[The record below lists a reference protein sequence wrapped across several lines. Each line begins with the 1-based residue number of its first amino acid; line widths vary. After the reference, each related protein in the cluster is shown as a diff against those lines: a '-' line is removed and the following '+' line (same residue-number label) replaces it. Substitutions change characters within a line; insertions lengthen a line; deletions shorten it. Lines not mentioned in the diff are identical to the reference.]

1 MDEIKQADFA
11 LKRRQVVSENPIL
24 QSLEKNPVTQ
34 ELMKPDGKV
43 GNLGEMEEALLLAAA
58 FAQDHQ
64 TRIVVKKNKY
74 EAQQLYTRL
83 AMLQQETLLFVMDES
98 LRISAIA
105 ASPEEK
111 NNQLSAMVQM
121 RQDFDKIIVVNAA
134 AFTRFMPDV
143 KFFDESCLKIH
154 TGMEIT
160 RDELIEKLNRIG
172 YVKVN
177 YTEIPCTYAARGG
190 ILDVYSL
197 NYPDPIRIEF
207 FDTEIDSIRFFN
219 PNSQRTVRS
228 IEEATL
234 VPSTEV
240 LFTDEQ
246 IEELKKM
253 IPEKLEEQVKK
264 TDPAGVDFLRDKI
277 EEDLRSIETYDP
289 QSRLY
294 RYYAWLNSDSIL
306 DYVPNAQIVFSCEE
320 DVEDA
325 AKKVVLDNATYMQ
338 EEVQDFQALPRYTMF
353 HDLYTMT
360 AKHKPFMI
368 KQFVPF
374 DHPIESGI
382 RSLEPP
388 TLNYLEW
395 VGQEAKNKNVY
406 FALEKED
413 IDLLKEK
420 MDISKLQLTD
430 PVFYQGF
437 ETPEFKV
444 YTRKEIFRH
453 LNRKVPY
460 QKTFSQS
467 TALNDI
473 LELEPGDY
481 IVHASYGIGQY
492 LGVETR
498 EVKGVK
504 RDFLHVAYR
513 GGDDLYVP
521 ISQFQLIR
529 KYVSKEGAGTRL
541 SKLGSGEWEK
551 TKKKVNAKVE
561 EIASRLVDLYAA
573 RSEDIGYAFPKDDA
587 LEREFD
593 EAFEY
598 ESTPDQLQATAEI
611 KAEME
616 KPKPMDHLLIGDV
629 GYGKTE
635 VAMRCAFKA
644 IAAGKQVA
652 FLCPTTIL
660 SLQHYQTLQ
669 ERFKDTGANIALVNR
684 FTSTKEMKEIYQGL
698 DNGLIDIV
706 VGTHRLFSKK
716 IQYKDLGL
724 LIIDEEQRFGVNHK
738 EKIKEMKNSID
749 VLSLSATPIPR
760 TLQMS
765 LIGVRTISQ
774 LNTPPAHRHP
784 IQTYIMEEKGP
795 VVEEIIQRE
804 LSRDGQVFFL
814 HNRVEDIYRTA
825 TRIQEQ
831 FPDVAVGVAHGKMTR
846 DQIEDVMTAFA
857 QGKYQI
863 LVCTTIIETGLDIAN
878 ANTIII
884 ENADRFGLAQLYQI
898 RGRVG
903 RREKLA
909 YCYLLVTPDKQLSEN
924 SSKRLKSIKEF
935 TQLGSGYKIAMRDL
949 TIRGA
954 GDMLGPKQ
962 AGFIDS
968 VGLDLYLD
976 MLSQAIARKKGLPME
991 SSMEE
996 ETTLKSAH
1004 VQTEGYIP
1012 APFTSNDGDK
1022 LALYQEIRSIHTEK
1036 ELKEYEAKTTDLFG
1050 QIPKEVQQLF
1060 AAKKMDLFASQEG
1073 VDSVSESDNKI
1084 QIAMSPDWSKKA
1096 DGLKLFEAM
1105 SAASRQVN
1113 MSFKNGR
1120 ILVSF
1125 EKKKNYIPLFEKVV
1139 SVLDD
1144 PLFRKEA

>member
-1 MDEIKQADFA
+1 MVEDLSD
-11 LKRRQVVSENPIL
+11 NPII
-24 QSLEKNPVTQ
+24 QSLEHNVLTQ
-34 ELMKPDGKV
+34 QLLKPDGQL
-43 GNLGEMEEALLLAAA
+43 GNLSEMEEALLLAAA
-58 FAQDHQ
+58 FEQDHK

-74 EAQQLYTRL
+74 EAQQLYARL
-83 AMLQQETLLFVMDES
+83 AMLEQEVLLFVMDES
-98 LRISAIA
+98 LRIQAIA

-111 NNQLSAMVQM
+111 NAQLSALVQM
-121 RQDFDKIIVVNAA
+121 RQDYPKIIITNTAA
-134 AFTRFMPDV
+134 YTRFLPDV
-143 KFFDESCLKIH
+143 KFFDENCIQLRE
-154 TGMEIT
+154 GMEIS
-160 RDELIEKLNRIG
+160 RSEIVERLNRMG
-172 YVKVN
+172 YAKVN
-177 YTEIPCTYAARGG
+177 YTETPCSYAVRGG

-219 PNSQRTVRS
+219 PNNQRTVRS
-228 IEEATL
+228 IDEAVL
-234 VPSTEV
+234 VPASDV
-240 LFTDEQ
+240 LFSDEQ
-246 IEELKKM
+246 IETLKQTVT
-253 IPEKLEEQVKK
+253 EKLSDQLKK
-264 TDPAGVDFLRDKI
+264 TDPAGQDFLRDAV
-277 EEDLRSIETYDP
+277 EEDLRAITSYDP

-294 RYYAWLNSDSIL
+294 SYYAWLKADSIL
-306 DYVPNAQIVFSCEE
+306 DYVPDGQVIYSPQE
-320 DVEDA
+320 DIYDQ
-325 AKKVVLDNATYMQ
+325 AKKVVLDNAAYMQ

-353 HDLYTMT
+353 HDIYTMEQQR
-360 AKHKPFMI
+360 KPF
-368 KQFVPF
+368 K
-374 DHPIESGI
+374 IEKFQPLNQVAESDIHTIDAPG
-382 RSLEPP
+382 
-388 TLNYLEW
+388 LNYLEW
-395 VGQEAKNKNVY
+395 MPQEAKKDGVY

-420 MDISKLQLTD
+420 MDIGYFRLTD
-430 PVFYQGF
+430 PIFYQGF
-437 ETPEFKV
+437 TAGNYTV
-444 YTRKEIFRH
+444 YTRREIFRH
-453 LNRKVPY
+453 LNRKVPF

-467 TALNDI
+467 AALNDI

-481 IVHASYGIGQY
+481 IVHAQYGIGQY

-498 EVKGVK
+498 ELRGTK

-529 KYVSKEGAGTRL
+529 KYVSKEGAGTKL

-551 TKKKVNAKVE
+551 TKHKVSQKVE
-561 EIASRLVDLYAA
+561 EIAGRLVELYAA
-573 RSEDIGYAFPKDDA
+573 RSEDIGYAFPKDDV

-593 EAFEY
+593 EAFEF

-611 KAEME
+611 KTEME

-644 IAAGKQVA
+644 ICAGKQVA

-660 SLQHYQTLQ
+660 SLQHYQTLKK
-669 ERFKDTGANIALVNR
+669 RFENTGARIALVNR
-684 FTSTKEMKEIYQGL
+684 FVSAKEMKQIREDL
-698 DNGLIDIV
+698 ANGQIDIV
-706 VGTHRLFSKK
+706 VGTHRLFSKT
-716 IQYKDLGL
+716 IQYKDLGF
-724 LIIDEEQRFGVNHK
+724 LIIDEEQRFGVSHK

-795 VVEEIIQRE
+795 VIEEIIQRE
-804 LSRDGQVFFL
+804 LSRGGQVFFL
-814 HNRVEDIYRTA
+814 HNRVEDIFLRA
-825 TRIQEQ
+825 RQLQEAL
-831 FPDVAVGVAHGKMTR
+831 PDVSIGVVHGRMSR
-846 DQIEDVMTAFA
+846 EEIENVMIDFA
-857 QGKYQI
+857 QCKYQI

-909 YCYLLVTPDKQLSEN
+909 YCYLMVPPQKQLSEQ

-976 MLSQAIARKKGLPME
+976 MLSQAIARKKGLPAASE
-991 SSMEE
+991 EQEE
-996 ETTLKSAH
+996 EPAKKANILS
-1004 VQTEGYIP
+1004 EGFIP

-1022 LALYQEIRSIHTEK
+1022 LALYQQIRKIKTQK
-1036 ELKEYEAKTTDLFG
+1036 ELEDVEFRTADLFG
-1050 QIPKEVQQLF
+1050 KVPKEVQQLF
-1060 AAKKMDLFASQEG
+1060 NAKRMDLFAAQDG
-1073 VDSVSESDNKI
+1073 VDSVSENNNRI
-1084 QIAMSPDWSKKA
+1084 QIVMTPAWSQKA

-1105 SAASRQVN
+1105 SAASRQVA
-1113 MSFKNGR
+1113 MSFKNGS
-1120 ILVSF
+1120 IHVSF
-1125 EKKKNYIPLFEKVV
+1125 EKKKNYMPLFEKVV
-1139 SVLDD
+1139 SVLND
-1144 PLFRKEA
+1144 PLFRKEGA

>member
-1 MDEIKQADFA
+1 MVEDLSD
-11 LKRRQVVSENPIL
+11 NPII
-24 QSLEKNPVTQ
+24 QSLEHNVLTQ
-34 ELMKPDGKV
+34 QLLKPDGQL
-43 GNLGEMEEALLLAAA
+43 GNLSEMEEALLLAAA
-58 FAQDHQ
+58 FEQDHK

-74 EAQQLYTRL
+74 EAQQLYARL
-83 AMLQQETLLFVMDES
+83 AMLEQEVLLFVMDES
-98 LRISAIA
+98 LRIQAIA

-111 NNQLSAMVQM
+111 NAQLSALVQM
-121 RQDFDKIIVVNAA
+121 RQDYPKIIITNTAA
-134 AFTRFMPDV
+134 YTRFLPDV
-143 KFFDESCLKIH
+143 KFFDENCIQLRE
-154 TGMEIT
+154 GMEIS
-160 RDELIEKLNRIG
+160 RSEIVERLNRMG
-172 YVKVN
+172 YAKVN
-177 YTEIPCTYAARGG
+177 YTETPCSYAVRGG

-219 PNSQRTVRS
+219 PNNQRTVRS
-228 IEEATL
+228 IDEAVL
-234 VPSTEV
+234 VPASDV
-240 LFTDEQ
+240 LFSDEQ
-246 IEELKKM
+246 IETLKQTVT
-253 IPEKLEEQVKK
+253 EKLSDQLKK
-264 TDPAGVDFLRDKI
+264 TDPAGQDFLRDAV
-277 EEDLRSIETYDP
+277 EEDLRAITSYDP

-294 RYYAWLNSDSIL
+294 SYYAWLKADSIL
-306 DYVPNAQIVFSCEE
+306 DYVPDGQVIYSPQE
-320 DVEDA
+320 DIYDQ
-325 AKKVVLDNATYMQ
+325 AKKVVLDNAAYMQ

-353 HDLYTMT
+353 HDIYTMEQQR
-360 AKHKPFMI
+360 KPF
-368 KQFVPF
+368 K
-374 DHPIESGI
+374 IEKFQPLNQVAESDIHTIDAPG
-382 RSLEPP
+382 
-388 TLNYLEW
+388 LNYLEW
-395 VGQEAKNKNVY
+395 MPQEAKKDGVY

-420 MDISKLQLTD
+420 MDIGYFRLTD
-430 PVFYQGF
+430 PIFYQGF
-437 ETPEFKV
+437 TAGNYTV
-444 YTRKEIFRH
+444 YTRREIFRH
-453 LNRKVPY
+453 LNRKVPF

-467 TALNDI
+467 AALNDI

-481 IVHASYGIGQY
+481 IVHAQYGIGQY

-498 EVKGVK
+498 ELRGTK

-529 KYVSKEGAGTRL
+529 KYVSKEGAGTKL

-551 TKKKVNAKVE
+551 TKHKVSQKVE
-561 EIASRLVDLYAA
+561 EIAGRLVELYAA
-573 RSEDIGYAFPKDDA
+573 RSEDIGYAFPKDDV

-593 EAFEY
+593 EAFEF

-644 IAAGKQVA
+644 ICAGKQVA

-660 SLQHYQTLQ
+660 SLQHYQTLKK
-669 ERFKDTGANIALVNR
+669 RFENTGARIALVNR
-684 FTSTKEMKEIYQGL
+684 FVSAKEMKQIREDL
-698 DNGLIDIV
+698 ANGQIDIV
-706 VGTHRLFSKK
+706 VGTHRLFSKT
-716 IQYKDLGL
+716 IQYKDLGF
-724 LIIDEEQRFGVNHK
+724 LIIDEEQRFGVSHK

-795 VVEEIIQRE
+795 VIEEIIQRE
-804 LSRDGQVFFL
+804 LSRGGQVFFL
-814 HNRVEDIYRTA
+814 HNRVEDIFLRA
-825 TRIQEQ
+825 RQLQEAL
-831 FPDVAVGVAHGKMTR
+831 PDVSIGVVHGRMSR
-846 DQIEDVMTAFA
+846 EEIENVMIDFA
-857 QGKYQI
+857 QCKYQI

-909 YCYLLVTPDKQLSEN
+909 YCYLMVPPQKQLSEQ

-976 MLSQAIARKKGLPME
+976 MLSQAIARKKGLPAASE
-991 SSMEE
+991 EQEE
-996 ETTLKSAH
+996 EPAKKANVLS
-1004 VQTEGYIP
+1004 EGFIP

-1022 LALYQEIRSIHTEK
+1022 LALYQQIRKIKTQK
-1036 ELKEYEAKTTDLFG
+1036 ELEDVEFQTADLFG
-1050 QIPKEVQQLF
+1050 KVPKEVQQLF
-1060 AAKKMDLFASQEG
+1060 NAKRMDLFAAQDG
-1073 VDSVSESDNKI
+1073 VDSVSENNNRI
-1084 QIAMSPDWSKKA
+1084 QIVMTPAWSQKA

-1105 SAASRQVN
+1105 SAASRQVA
-1113 MSFKNGR
+1113 MSFKNGS
-1120 ILVSF
+1120 IHVSF
-1125 EKKKNYIPLFEKVV
+1125 EKKKNYMPLFEKVV
-1139 SVLDD
+1139 SVLND
-1144 PLFRKEA
+1144 PLFRKEGA

>member
-1 MDEIKQADFA
+1 MSD
-11 LKRRQVVSENPIL
+11 NPII
-24 QSLEKNPVTQ
+24 QSLEHNVLTQ
-34 ELMKPDGKV
+34 QLLKPDGQL
-43 GNLGEMEEALLLAAA
+43 GNLSEMEEALLLAAA
-58 FAQDHQ
+58 FEQDHK

-74 EAQQLYTRL
+74 EAQQLYARL
-83 AMLQQETLLFVMDES
+83 AMLEQEVLLFVMDES
-98 LRISAIA
+98 LRIQAIA

-111 NNQLSAMVQM
+111 NAQLSALVQM
-121 RQDFDKIIVVNAA
+121 RQDYPKIIITNTAA
-134 AFTRFMPDV
+134 YTRFLPDV
-143 KFFDESCLKIH
+143 KFFDENCIQLRE
-154 TGMEIT
+154 GMEIS
-160 RDELIEKLNRIG
+160 RSEIVERLNRMG
-172 YVKVN
+172 YAKVN
-177 YTEIPCTYAARGG
+177 YTETPCSYAVRGG

-219 PNSQRTVRS
+219 PNNQRTVRS
-228 IEEATL
+228 IDEAVL
-234 VPSTEV
+234 VPASDV
-240 LFTDEQ
+240 LFSDEQ
-246 IEELKKM
+246 IETLKQTVT
-253 IPEKLEEQVKK
+253 EKLSDQLKK
-264 TDPAGVDFLRDKI
+264 TDPAGQDFLRDAV
-277 EEDLRSIETYDP
+277 EEDLRAITSYDP

-294 RYYAWLNSDSIL
+294 SYYAWLKADSIL
-306 DYVPNAQIVFSCEE
+306 DYVPDGQVIYSPQE
-320 DVEDA
+320 DIYDQ
-325 AKKVVLDNATYMQ
+325 AKKVVLDNAAYMQ

-353 HDLYTMT
+353 HDIYTMEQQR
-360 AKHKPFMI
+360 KPF
-368 KQFVPF
+368 K
-374 DHPIESGI
+374 IEKFQPLNQVAESDIHTIDAPG
-382 RSLEPP
+382 
-388 TLNYLEW
+388 LNYLEW
-395 VGQEAKNKNVY
+395 MPQEAKKDGVY

-420 MDISKLQLTD
+420 MDIGYFRLTD
-430 PVFYQGF
+430 PIFYQGF
-437 ETPEFKV
+437 TAGNYTV
-444 YTRKEIFRH
+444 YTRREIFRH
-453 LNRKVPY
+453 LNRKVPF

-467 TALNDI
+467 AALNDI

-481 IVHASYGIGQY
+481 IVHAQYGIGQY

-498 EVKGVK
+498 ELRGTK

-529 KYVSKEGAGTRL
+529 KYVSKEGAGTKL

-551 TKKKVNAKVE
+551 TKHKVSQKVE
-561 EIASRLVDLYAA
+561 EIAGRLVELYAA
-573 RSEDIGYAFPKDDA
+573 RSEDIGYAFPKDDV

-593 EAFEY
+593 EAFEF

-644 IAAGKQVA
+644 ICAGKQVA

-660 SLQHYQTLQ
+660 SLQHYQTLKK
-669 ERFKDTGANIALVNR
+669 RFENTGARIALVNR
-684 FTSTKEMKEIYQGL
+684 FVSAKEMKQIREDL
-698 DNGLIDIV
+698 ANGQIDIV
-706 VGTHRLFSKK
+706 VGTHRLFSKT
-716 IQYKDLGL
+716 IQYKDLGF
-724 LIIDEEQRFGVNHK
+724 LIIDEEQRFGVSHK

-795 VVEEIIQRE
+795 VIEEIIQRE
-804 LSRDGQVFFL
+804 LSRGGQVFFL
-814 HNRVEDIYRTA
+814 HNRVEDIFLRA
-825 TRIQEQ
+825 RQLQEAL
-831 FPDVAVGVAHGKMTR
+831 PDVSIGVVHGRMSR
-846 DQIEDVMTAFA
+846 EEIENVMIDFA
-857 QGKYQI
+857 QCKYQI

-909 YCYLLVTPDKQLSEN
+909 YCYLMVPPQKQLSEQ

-976 MLSQAIARKKGLPME
+976 MLSQAIARKKGLPAASE
-991 SSMEE
+991 EQEE
-996 ETTLKSAH
+996 EPAKKANVLS
-1004 VQTEGYIP
+1004 EGFIP

-1022 LALYQEIRSIHTEK
+1022 LALYQQIRKIKTQK
-1036 ELKEYEAKTTDLFG
+1036 ELEDVEFRTADLFG
-1050 QIPKEVQQLF
+1050 KVPKEVQQLF
-1060 AAKKMDLFASQEG
+1060 NAKRMDLFAAQDG
-1073 VDSVSESDNKI
+1073 VDSVSENNNRI
-1084 QIAMSPDWSKKA
+1084 QIVMTPAWSQKA

-1105 SAASRQVN
+1105 SAASRQVA
-1113 MSFKNGR
+1113 MSFINGS
-1120 ILVSF
+1120 IHVSF
-1125 EKKKNYIPLFEKVV
+1125 EKKKNYMPLFEKVV
-1139 SVLDD
+1139 SVLND
-1144 PLFRKEA
+1144 PLFRKEGA

>member
-1 MDEIKQADFA
+1 MPASEILVTDEKIEA
-11 LKRRQVVSENPIL
+11 LKAIIPQ
-24 QSLEKNPVTQ
+24 
-34 ELMKPDGKV
+34 
-43 GNLGEMEEALLLAAA
+43 NL
-58 FAQDHQ
+58 
-64 TRIVVKKNKY
+64 
-74 EAQQLYTRL
+74 EAQL
-83 AMLQQETLLFVMDES
+83 
-98 LRISAIA
+98 
-105 ASPEEK
+105 
-111 NNQLSAMVQM
+111 
-121 RQDFDKIIVVNAA
+121 
-134 AFTRFMPDV
+134 
-143 KFFDESCLKIH
+143 H
-154 TGMEIT
+154 
-160 RDELIEKLNRIG
+160 
-172 YVKVN
+172 
-177 YTEIPCTYAARGG
+177 
-190 ILDVYSL
+190 
-197 NYPDPIRIEF
+197 
-207 FDTEIDSIRFFN
+207 
-219 PNSQRTVRS
+219 
-228 IEEATL
+228 
-234 VPSTEV
+234 
-240 LFTDEQ
+240 
-246 IEELKKM
+246 
-253 IPEKLEEQVKK
+253 K
-264 TDPAGVDFLRDKI
+264 TDPAGSEFLEEMI
-277 EEDLRSIETYDP
+277 EQDLRAIETYDP

-294 RYYAWLNSDSIL
+294 RYYAWLKTDNLL
-306 DYVPNAQIVFSCEE
+306 DYVPNAQIIFSTE
-320 DVEDA
+320 DAVEAA
-325 AKKVVLDNATYMQ
+325 AKKVVMDNATYMQ

-353 HDLYTMT
+353 HDLYQMT
-360 AKHKPFMI
+360 TKNKPLMI
-368 KQFVPF
+368 QEFVHF
-374 DHPIESGI
+374 DHPVESGI
-382 RSLEPP
+382 RTIEPP
-388 TLNYLEW
+388 ALNYLEW
-395 VGQEAKNKNVY
+395 IPQEATKDNVY

-420 MDISKLQLTD
+420 LDISKLKFTD
-430 PVFYQGF
+430 PIFYQGF
-437 ETPEFKV
+437 ETPDYVV

-473 LELEPGDY
+473 LELQPGDY

-504 RDFLHVAYR
+504 HDFLHVAYR

-521 ISQFQLIR
+521 ISQFQLVR
-529 KYVSKEGAGTRL
+529 KYVSKEGTQTKL

-551 TKKKVNAKVE
+551 TKSKVNARVE
-561 EIASRLVDLYAA
+561 EIAGKLVELYAA
-573 RSEDIGYAFPKDDA
+573 RSEDIGYAFPKEDA

-598 ESTPDQLQATAEI
+598 ESTPDQIQATAEI

-644 IAAGKQVA
+644 VMAGKQVA

-660 SLQHYQTLQ
+660 SLQHFQTLKK
-669 ERFKDTGANIALVNR
+669 RFEDTGVRIELVNR
-684 FTSTKEMKEIYQGL
+684 FVSTKKMNEIIKGL
-698 DNGLIDIV
+698 ADGQIDIV

-724 LIIDEEQRFGVNHK
+724 LIIDEEQRFGVKHK
-738 EKIKEMKNSID
+738 EVIKEMKNSID
-749 VLSLSATPIPR
+749 VLALSATPIPR

-795 VVEEIIQRE
+795 VIEEIIQRE
-804 LSRDGQVFFL
+804 LARDGQVFFL

-825 TRIQEQ
+825 QQIQEK
-831 FPDVAVGVAHGKMTR
+831 FPDVRVGVAHGKMTR
-846 DQIEDVMTAFA
+846 DQIEDVMMDFS

-884 ENADRFGLAQLYQI
+884 ENADRFGLSQLYQI

-909 YCYLLVTPDKQLSEN
+909 YCYLLVPAQKQLSEN

-968 VGLDLYLD
+968 VGLDMYLD
-976 MLSQAIARKKGLPME
+976 MLSQAIARKKGIKPE
-991 SSMEE
+991 NEE
-996 ETTLKSAH
+996 PEVPLKQANIETG
-1004 VQTEGYIP
+1004 GYIP

-1022 LALYQEIRSIHTEK
+1022 LALYQEIRSIHTKK
-1036 ELKEYEAKTTDLFG
+1036 ELEEYETKTADLFG
-1050 QIPKEVQQLF
+1050 RIPKEVQELF

-1073 VDSVSESDNKI
+1073 VDSVNESDNKI
-1084 QIAMSPDWSKKA
+1084 QIVMSSDWSRKA

-1113 MSFKNGR
+1113 MTFKNGR
-1120 ILVSF
+1120 ITVSF
-1125 EKKKNYIPLFEKVV
+1125 EKKKNYIPLFEKVT
-1139 SVLDD
+1139 SVLND
-1144 PLFRKEA
+1144 PLFRKEAA

>member
-1 MDEIKQADFA
+1 MSD
-11 LKRRQVVSENPIL
+11 NPIL
-24 QSLEKNPVTQ
+24 QSLEHNPLTK
-34 ELMKPDGKV
+34 ELMKPDGKL

-58 FAQDHQ
+58 FAQDHK

-83 AMLQQETLLFVMDES
+83 AMLQQEVLLFVMDES

-154 TGMEIT
+154 EGMEIS
-160 RDELIEKLNRIG
+160 RDKLVEKLNRIG

-177 YTEIPCTYAARGG
+177 YTEIPCTYATRGG

-219 PNSQRTVRS
+219 PNSQRTIRS
-228 IEEATL
+228 VDEVTL

-246 IEELKKM
+246 IEELKTI
-253 IPEKLEEQVKK
+253 IPQKLEEQLQK
-264 TDPAGVDFLRDKI
+264 TDPAGREFL
-277 EEDLRSIETYDP
+277 EEIIDQDMRSIETFDP

-294 RYYAWLNSDSIL
+294 RYYAWLKTGNLL
-306 DYVPNAQIVFSCEE
+306 DYVPNAQIIFSTE
-320 DVEDA
+320 DAVEAA

-353 HDLYTMT
+353 HDLYQMT
-360 AKHKPFMI
+360 AKNKPLMI
-368 KQFVPF
+368 QEFVHF

-382 RSLEPP
+382 RTIEPP

-395 VGQEAKNKNVY
+395 VPQEAEKDNVY

-420 MDISKLQLTD
+420 MDISKLKFTD
-430 PVFYQGF
+430 PIFYQGF
-437 ETPEFKV
+437 ETPDYVV
-444 YTRKEIFRH
+444 YTRKEVFRH

-473 LELEPGDY
+473 LELQPGDY
-481 IVHASYGIGQY
+481 IVHATYGIGQY

-504 RDFLHVAYR
+504 HDFLHVAYR

-521 ISQFQLIR
+521 ISQFQLVR
-529 KYVSKEGAGTRL
+529 KYVSKEGSQTKL

-551 TKKKVNAKVE
+551 TKSKVNARVE
-561 EIASRLVDLYAA
+561 EIAGKLVELYAA
-573 RSEDIGYAFPKDDA
+573 RSEDIGFAFPKEDA

-598 ESTPDQLQATAEI
+598 ESTPDQIQATAEI

-644 IAAGKQVA
+644 VMAGKQVA

-660 SLQHYQTLQ
+660 SLQHFQTLKKRL
-669 ERFKDTGANIALVNR
+669 EDTGARIELVNR
-684 FTSTKEMKEIYQGL
+684 FVSAKKMKEIIEGL
-698 DNGLIDIV
+698 ADGQIDIV

-724 LIIDEEQRFGVNHK
+724 LIIDEEQRFGVKHK
-738 EKIKEMKNSID
+738 EIIKEMKNSID
-749 VLSLSATPIPR
+749 VLALSATPIPR

-795 VVEEIIQRE
+795 VVVEIIQRE
-804 LSRDGQVFFL
+804 LARDGQVFFL

-825 TRIQEQ
+825 QQLQEK
-831 FPDVAVGVAHGKMTR
+831 FPDARVGVAHGQMTR
-846 DQIEDVMTAFA
+846 DQIEDVMMDFS

-884 ENADRFGLAQLYQI
+884 ENADRFGLSQLYQI

-909 YCYLLVTPDKQLSEN
+909 YCYLLVPPQKQLSEN

-968 VGLDLYLD
+968 VGLDMYLD
-976 MLSQAIARKKGLPME
+976 MLSQAIARKKGIKPE
-991 SSMEE
+991 NEE
-996 ETTLKSAH
+996 PEAPLKQANIETG
-1004 VQTEGYIP
+1004 GYIP

-1022 LALYQEIRSIHTEK
+1022 LALYQEIRSIHTRK
-1036 ELKEYEAKTTDLFG
+1036 ELEEYETKTADLFG
-1050 QIPKEVQQLF
+1050 RIPKEVQELF
-1060 AAKKMDLFASQEG
+1060 AAKKMDLFASEDG
-1073 VDSVSESDNKI
+1073 VDSVNESDNKI
-1084 QIAMSPDWSKKA
+1084 QIVMSSEWSRKA

-1113 MSFKNGR
+1113 MTFKNGR
-1120 ILVSF
+1120 ITVSF
-1125 EKKKNYIPLFEKVV
+1125 EKKKNYIPLFEKVT
-1139 SVLDD
+1139 SVLND
-1144 PLFRKEA
+1144 PLFRKEAA

>member
-1 MDEIKQADFA
+1 M
-11 LKRRQVVSENPIL
+11 SENPIL

-58 FAQDHQ
+58 FAQDHK

-83 AMLQQETLLFVMDES
+83 AMLQQEVLLFVMDES

-143 KFFDESCLKIH
+143 KFFDQSCLNIH

-228 IEEATL
+228 IDEATL

-246 IEELKKM
+246 IEELKKI

-277 EEDLRSIETYDP
+277 EEDLRSIESFDP

-294 RYYAWLNSDSIL
+294 RYYAWLQSDSIL
-306 DYVPNAQIVFSCEE
+306 DYVPNAQVVFSPEE
-320 DVEDA
+320 EVEEA

-338 EEVQDFQALPRYTMF
+338 EEVQDFQGLARYTMF

-382 RSLEPP
+382 RTLETP

-395 VGQEAKNKNVY
+395 VPQEAKNKNVY

-430 PVFYQGF
+430 PIFYQGF

-529 KYVSKEGAGTRL
+529 KYVSKEGAGTKL

-660 SLQHYQTLQ
+660 SLQHYQTLK

-684 FTSTKEMKEIYQGL
+684 FTSTKEMKEIYKGL
-698 DNGLIDIV
+698 DNGQIDIV

-825 TRIQEQ
+825 NRLQDQ
-831 FPDVAVGVAHGKMTR
+831 FPDVSVGVAHGKMTR

-976 MLSQAIARKKGLPME
+976 MLSQAIAKKKGLPAPA

-996 ETTLKSAH
+996 ETPLKSAH

-1022 LALYQEIRSIHTEK
+1022 LALYQEIRSIHTK
-1036 ELKEYEAKTTDLFG
+1036 KQLQEYEAKTADLFG

-1060 AAKKMDLFASQEG
+1060 AAKKMDLFASQDG

-1084 QIAMSPDWSKKA
+1084 QIVMSNDWSKKA

-1125 EKKKNYIPLFEKVV
+1125 EKKKNYMPLFEKVV

>member
-1 MDEIKQADFA
+1 MSD
-11 LKRRQVVSENPIL
+11 NPII
-24 QSLEKNPVTQ
+24 QSLEHNVLTQ
-34 ELMKPDGKV
+34 QLLKPDGQL
-43 GNLGEMEEALLLAAA
+43 GNLSEMEEALLLAAA
-58 FAQDHQ
+58 FEQDHK

-74 EAQQLYTRL
+74 EAQQLYARL
-83 AMLQQETLLFVMDES
+83 AMLEQEVLLFVMDES
-98 LRISAIA
+98 LRIQAIA

-111 NNQLSAMVQM
+111 NAQLSALVQM
-121 RQDFDKIIVVNAA
+121 RQDYPKIIITNTAA
-134 AFTRFMPDV
+134 YTRFLPDV
-143 KFFDESCLKIH
+143 KFFDENCIQLRE
-154 TGMEIT
+154 GMEIS
-160 RDELIEKLNRIG
+160 RSEIVERLNRMG
-172 YVKVN
+172 YAKVN
-177 YTEIPCTYAARGG
+177 YTETPCSYAVRGG

-219 PNSQRTVRS
+219 PNNQRTVRS
-228 IEEATL
+228 IDEAVL
-234 VPSTEV
+234 VPASDV
-240 LFTDEQ
+240 LFSDEQ
-246 IEELKKM
+246 IETLKQTVT
-253 IPEKLEEQVKK
+253 EKLSDQLKK
-264 TDPAGVDFLRDKI
+264 TDPAGQDFLRDAV
-277 EEDLRSIETYDP
+277 EEDLRAITSYDP

-294 RYYAWLNSDSIL
+294 SYYAWLKADSIL
-306 DYVPNAQIVFSCEE
+306 DYVPDGQVIYSPQE
-320 DVEDA
+320 DIYDQ
-325 AKKVVLDNATYMQ
+325 AKKVVLDNAAYMQ

-353 HDLYTMT
+353 HDIYTMEQQR
-360 AKHKPFMI
+360 KPF
-368 KQFVPF
+368 K
-374 DHPIESGI
+374 IEKFQPLNQVAESDIHTIDAPG
-382 RSLEPP
+382 
-388 TLNYLEW
+388 LNYLEW
-395 VGQEAKNKNVY
+395 MPQEAKKDGVY

-420 MDISKLQLTD
+420 MDIGYFRLTD
-430 PVFYQGF
+430 PIFYQGF
-437 ETPEFKV
+437 TAGNYTV
-444 YTRKEIFRH
+444 YTRREIFRH
-453 LNRKVPY
+453 LNRKVPF

-467 TALNDI
+467 AALNDI

-481 IVHASYGIGQY
+481 IVHAQYGIGQY

-498 EVKGVK
+498 ELRGTK

-529 KYVSKEGAGTRL
+529 KYVSKEGAGTKL

-551 TKKKVNAKVE
+551 TKHKVSQKVE
-561 EIASRLVDLYAA
+561 EIAGRLVELYAA
-573 RSEDIGYAFPKDDA
+573 RSEDIGYAFPKDDV

-593 EAFEY
+593 EAFEF

-644 IAAGKQVA
+644 ICAGKQVA

-660 SLQHYQTLQ
+660 SLQHYQTLKK
-669 ERFKDTGANIALVNR
+669 RFENTGARIALVNR
-684 FTSTKEMKEIYQGL
+684 FVSAKEMKQIREDL
-698 DNGLIDIV
+698 ANGQIDIV
-706 VGTHRLFSKK
+706 VGTHRLFSKT
-716 IQYKDLGL
+716 IQYKDLGF
-724 LIIDEEQRFGVNHK
+724 LIIDEEQRFGVSHK

-795 VVEEIIQRE
+795 VIEEIIQRE
-804 LSRDGQVFFL
+804 LSRGGQVFFL
-814 HNRVEDIYRTA
+814 HNRVEDIFLRA
-825 TRIQEQ
+825 RQLQEAL
-831 FPDVAVGVAHGKMTR
+831 PDVSIGVVHGRMSR
-846 DQIEDVMTAFA
+846 EEIENVMIDFA
-857 QGKYQI
+857 QCKYQI

-909 YCYLLVTPDKQLSEN
+909 YCYLMVPPQKQLSEQ

-976 MLSQAIARKKGLPME
+976 MLSQAIARKKGLPAASE
-991 SSMEE
+991 EQEE
-996 ETTLKSAH
+996 EPAKKANVLS
-1004 VQTEGYIP
+1004 EGFIP

-1022 LALYQEIRSIHTEK
+1022 LALYQQIRKIKTQK
-1036 ELKEYEAKTTDLFG
+1036 ELEDVEFRTADLFG
-1050 QIPKEVQQLF
+1050 KVPKEVQQLF
-1060 AAKKMDLFASQEG
+1060 NAKRMDLFAAQDG
-1073 VDSVSESDNKI
+1073 VDSVSENNNRI
-1084 QIAMSPDWSKKA
+1084 QIVMTPAWSQKA

-1105 SAASRQVN
+1105 SAASRQVA
-1113 MSFKNGR
+1113 MSFKNGS
-1120 ILVSF
+1120 IHVSF
-1125 EKKKNYIPLFEKVV
+1125 EKKKNYMPLFEKVV
-1139 SVLDD
+1139 SVLND
-1144 PLFRKEA
+1144 PLFRKEGA

>member
-1 MDEIKQADFA
+1 MVEDLSD
-11 LKRRQVVSENPIL
+11 NPII
-24 QSLEKNPVTQ
+24 QSLEHNVLTQ
-34 ELMKPDGKV
+34 QLLKPDGQL
-43 GNLGEMEEALLLAAA
+43 GNLSEMEEALLLAAA
-58 FAQDHQ
+58 FEQDHK

-74 EAQQLYTRL
+74 EAQQLYARL
-83 AMLQQETLLFVMDES
+83 AMLEQEVLLFVMDES
-98 LRISAIA
+98 LRIQAIA

-111 NNQLSAMVQM
+111 NAQLSALVQM
-121 RQDFDKIIVVNAA
+121 RQDYPKIIITNTAA
-134 AFTRFMPDV
+134 YTRFLPDV
-143 KFFDESCLKIH
+143 KFFDENCIQLRE
-154 TGMEIT
+154 GMEIS
-160 RDELIEKLNRIG
+160 RSEIVERLNRMG
-172 YVKVN
+172 YAKVN
-177 YTEIPCTYAARGG
+177 YTETPCSYAVRGG

-219 PNSQRTVRS
+219 PNNQRTVRS
-228 IEEATL
+228 IDEAVL
-234 VPSTEV
+234 VPASDV
-240 LFTDEQ
+240 LFSDEQ
-246 IEELKKM
+246 IETLKQTVT
-253 IPEKLEEQVKK
+253 EKLSDQLKK
-264 TDPAGVDFLRDKI
+264 TDPAGQDFLRDAV
-277 EEDLRSIETYDP
+277 EEDLRAITSYDP

-294 RYYAWLNSDSIL
+294 SYYAWLKADSIL
-306 DYVPNAQIVFSCEE
+306 DYVPDGQVIYSPQE
-320 DVEDA
+320 DIYDQ
-325 AKKVVLDNATYMQ
+325 AKKVVLDNAAYMQ

-353 HDLYTMT
+353 HDIYTMEQQR
-360 AKHKPFMI
+360 KPF
-368 KQFVPF
+368 K
-374 DHPIESGI
+374 IEKFQPLNQVAESDIHTIDAPG
-382 RSLEPP
+382 
-388 TLNYLEW
+388 LNYLEW
-395 VGQEAKNKNVY
+395 MPQEAKKDGVY

-420 MDISKLQLTD
+420 MDIGYFRLTD
-430 PVFYQGF
+430 PIFYQGF
-437 ETPEFKV
+437 TAGNYTV
-444 YTRKEIFRH
+444 YTRREIFRH
-453 LNRKVPY
+453 LNRKVPF

-467 TALNDI
+467 AALNDI

-481 IVHASYGIGQY
+481 IVHAQYGIGQY

-498 EVKGVK
+498 ELRGTK

-529 KYVSKEGAGTRL
+529 KYVSKEGAGTKL

-551 TKKKVNAKVE
+551 TKHKVSQKVE
-561 EIASRLVDLYAA
+561 EIAGRLVELYAA
-573 RSEDIGYAFPKDDA
+573 RSEDIGYAFPKDDV

-593 EAFEY
+593 EAFEF

-644 IAAGKQVA
+644 ICAGKQVA

-660 SLQHYQTLQ
+660 SLQHYQTLKK
-669 ERFKDTGANIALVNR
+669 RFENTGARIALVNR
-684 FTSTKEMKEIYQGL
+684 FVSAKEMKQIREDL
-698 DNGLIDIV
+698 ANGQIDIV
-706 VGTHRLFSKK
+706 VGTHRLFSKT
-716 IQYKDLGL
+716 IQYKDLGF
-724 LIIDEEQRFGVNHK
+724 LIIDEEQRFGVSHK

-795 VVEEIIQRE
+795 VIEEIIQRE
-804 LSRDGQVFFL
+804 LSRGGQVFFL
-814 HNRVEDIYRTA
+814 HNRVEDIFLRA
-825 TRIQEQ
+825 RQLQEAL
-831 FPDVAVGVAHGKMTR
+831 PDVSIGVVHGRMSR
-846 DQIEDVMTAFA
+846 EEIENVMIDFA
-857 QGKYQI
+857 QCKYQI

-909 YCYLLVTPDKQLSEN
+909 YCYLMVPPQKQLSEQ

-976 MLSQAIARKKGLPME
+976 MLSQAIARKKGLPAASE
-991 SSMEE
+991 EQEE
-996 ETTLKSAH
+996 EPAKKANVLS
-1004 VQTEGYIP
+1004 EGFIP

-1022 LALYQEIRSIHTEK
+1022 LALYQQIRKIKTQK
-1036 ELKEYEAKTTDLFG
+1036 ELEDVEFRTADLFG
-1050 QIPKEVQQLF
+1050 KVPKEVQQLF
-1060 AAKKMDLFASQEG
+1060 NAKRMDLFAAQDG
-1073 VDSVSESDNKI
+1073 VDSVSENNNRI
-1084 QIAMSPDWSKKA
+1084 QIVMTPAWSQKA

-1105 SAASRQVN
+1105 SAASRQVA
-1113 MSFKNGR
+1113 MSFKNGS
-1120 ILVSF
+1120 IHVSF
-1125 EKKKNYIPLFEKVV
+1125 EKKKNYMPLFEKVV
-1139 SVLDD
+1139 SVLND
-1144 PLFRKEA
+1144 PLFRKEGA

>member
-1 MDEIKQADFA
+1 MSD
-11 LKRRQVVSENPIL
+11 NPII
-24 QSLEKNPVTQ
+24 QSLEHNVLTQ
-34 ELMKPDGKV
+34 QLLKPDGQL
-43 GNLGEMEEALLLAAA
+43 GNLSEMEEALLLAAA
-58 FAQDHQ
+58 FEQDHK

-74 EAQQLYTRL
+74 EAQQLYARL
-83 AMLQQETLLFVMDES
+83 AMLEQEVLLFVMDES
-98 LRISAIA
+98 LRIQAIA

-111 NNQLSAMVQM
+111 NAQLSALVQM
-121 RQDFDKIIVVNAA
+121 RQDYPKIIITNTAA
-134 AFTRFMPDV
+134 YTRFLPDV
-143 KFFDESCLKIH
+143 KFFDENCIQLRE
-154 TGMEIT
+154 GMEIS
-160 RDELIEKLNRIG
+160 RSEIVERLNRMG
-172 YVKVN
+172 YAKVN
-177 YTEIPCTYAARGG
+177 YTETPCSYAVRGG

-219 PNSQRTVRS
+219 PNNQRTVRS
-228 IEEATL
+228 IDEAVL
-234 VPSTEV
+234 VPASDV
-240 LFTDEQ
+240 LFSDEQ
-246 IEELKKM
+246 IETLKQTVT
-253 IPEKLEEQVKK
+253 EKLSDQLKK
-264 TDPAGVDFLRDKI
+264 TDPAGQDFLRDAV
-277 EEDLRSIETYDP
+277 EEDLRAITSYDP

-294 RYYAWLNSDSIL
+294 SYYAWLKADSIL
-306 DYVPNAQIVFSCEE
+306 DYVPDGQVIYSPQE
-320 DVEDA
+320 DIYDQ
-325 AKKVVLDNATYMQ
+325 AKKVVLDNAAYMQ

-353 HDLYTMT
+353 HDIYTMEQQR
-360 AKHKPFMI
+360 KPF
-368 KQFVPF
+368 K
-374 DHPIESGI
+374 IEKFQPLNQVAESDIHTIDAPG
-382 RSLEPP
+382 
-388 TLNYLEW
+388 LNYLEW
-395 VGQEAKNKNVY
+395 MPQEAKKDGVY

-420 MDISKLQLTD
+420 MDIGYFRLTD
-430 PVFYQGF
+430 PIFYQGF
-437 ETPEFKV
+437 TAGNYTV
-444 YTRKEIFRH
+444 YTRREIFRH
-453 LNRKVPY
+453 LNRKVPF

-467 TALNDI
+467 AALNDI

-481 IVHASYGIGQY
+481 IVHAQYGIGQY

-498 EVKGVK
+498 ELRGTK

-529 KYVSKEGAGTRL
+529 KYVSKEGAGTKL

-551 TKKKVNAKVE
+551 TKHKVSQKVE
-561 EIASRLVDLYAA
+561 EIAGRLVELYAA
-573 RSEDIGYAFPKDDA
+573 RSEDIGYAFPKDDV

-593 EAFEY
+593 EAFEF

-644 IAAGKQVA
+644 ICAGKQVA

-660 SLQHYQTLQ
+660 SLQHYQTLKK
-669 ERFKDTGANIALVNR
+669 RFENTGARIALVNR
-684 FTSTKEMKEIYQGL
+684 FVSAKEMKQIREDL
-698 DNGLIDIV
+698 ANGQIDIV
-706 VGTHRLFSKK
+706 VGTHRLFSKT
-716 IQYKDLGL
+716 IQYKDLGF
-724 LIIDEEQRFGVNHK
+724 LIIDEEQRFGVSHK

-795 VVEEIIQRE
+795 VIEEIIQRE
-804 LSRDGQVFFL
+804 LSRGGQVFFL
-814 HNRVEDIYRTA
+814 HNRVEDIFLRA
-825 TRIQEQ
+825 RQLQEAL
-831 FPDVAVGVAHGKMTR
+831 PDVSIGVVHGRMSR
-846 DQIEDVMTAFA
+846 EEIENVMIDFA
-857 QGKYQI
+857 QCKYQI

-909 YCYLLVTPDKQLSEN
+909 YCYLMVPPQKQLSEQ

-976 MLSQAIARKKGLPME
+976 MLSQAIARKKGLPAASE
-991 SSMEE
+991 EQEE
-996 ETTLKSAH
+996 EPAKKANILS
-1004 VQTEGYIP
+1004 EGFIP

-1022 LALYQEIRSIHTEK
+1022 LALYQQIRKIKTQK
-1036 ELKEYEAKTTDLFG
+1036 ELEDVEFRTADLFG
-1050 QIPKEVQQLF
+1050 KVPKEVQQLF
-1060 AAKKMDLFASQEG
+1060 NAKRMDLFAAQDG
-1073 VDSVSESDNKI
+1073 VDSVSENNNRI
-1084 QIAMSPDWSKKA
+1084 QIVMTPAWSQKA

-1105 SAASRQVN
+1105 SAASRQVA
-1113 MSFKNGR
+1113 MSFKNGS
-1120 ILVSF
+1120 IHVSF
-1125 EKKKNYIPLFEKVV
+1125 EKKKNYMPLFEKVV
-1139 SVLDD
+1139 SVLND
-1144 PLFRKEA
+1144 PLFRKEGA

>member
-1 MDEIKQADFA
+1 M
-11 LKRRQVVSENPIL
+11 SENPIL

-58 FAQDHQ
+58 FAQDHK

-83 AMLQQETLLFVMDES
+83 AMLQQEVLLFVMDES

-143 KFFDESCLKIH
+143 KFFDQSCLNIH

-246 IEELKKM
+246 IEELKKI

-277 EEDLRSIETYDP
+277 EEDLRSIESFDP

-294 RYYAWLNSDSIL
+294 RYYAWLQSDSIL
-306 DYVPNAQIVFSCEE
+306 DYVPNAQVVFSPEE
-320 DVEDA
+320 EVEEA

-338 EEVQDFQALPRYTMF
+338 EEVQDFQGLARYTMF

-382 RSLEPP
+382 RTLETP

-395 VGQEAKNKNVY
+395 VPQEAKNKNVY

-430 PVFYQGF
+430 PIFYQGF

-529 KYVSKEGAGTRL
+529 KYVSKEGAGTKL

-660 SLQHYQTLQ
+660 SLQHYQTLK

-684 FTSTKEMKEIYQGL
+684 FTSTKEMKEIYKGL
-698 DNGLIDIV
+698 DNGQIDIV

-825 TRIQEQ
+825 NRLQDQ
-831 FPDVAVGVAHGKMTR
+831 FPDVSVGVAHGKMTR

-976 MLSQAIARKKGLPME
+976 MLSQAIAKKKGLPAPA

-996 ETTLKSAH
+996 ETPLKSAH

-1022 LALYQEIRSIHTEK
+1022 LALYQEIRSIHTK
-1036 ELKEYEAKTTDLFG
+1036 KQLQEYEAKTADLFG

-1060 AAKKMDLFASQEG
+1060 AAKKMDLFASQDG

-1084 QIAMSPDWSKKA
+1084 QIVMSNDWSKKA

-1125 EKKKNYIPLFEKVV
+1125 EKKKNYMPLFDKVV

>member
-1 MDEIKQADFA
+1 MSD
-11 LKRRQVVSENPIL
+11 NPII
-24 QSLEKNPVTQ
+24 QSLEHNVLTQ
-34 ELMKPDGKV
+34 QLLKPDGQL
-43 GNLGEMEEALLLAAA
+43 GNLSEMEEALLLAAA
-58 FAQDHQ
+58 FEQDHK

-74 EAQQLYTRL
+74 EAQQLYARL
-83 AMLQQETLLFVMDES
+83 AMLEQEVLLFVMDES
-98 LRISAIA
+98 LRIQAIA

-111 NNQLSAMVQM
+111 NAQLSALVQM
-121 RQDFDKIIVVNAA
+121 RQDYPKIIITNTAA
-134 AFTRFMPDV
+134 YTRFLPDV
-143 KFFDESCLKIH
+143 KFFDENCIQLRE
-154 TGMEIT
+154 GMEIS
-160 RDELIEKLNRIG
+160 RSEIVERLNRMG
-172 YVKVN
+172 YAKVN
-177 YTEIPCTYAARGG
+177 YTETPCSYAVRGG

-219 PNSQRTVRS
+219 PNNQRTVRS
-228 IEEATL
+228 IDEAVL
-234 VPSTEV
+234 VPASDV
-240 LFTDEQ
+240 LFSDEQ
-246 IEELKKM
+246 IETLKQTVT
-253 IPEKLEEQVKK
+253 EKLSDQLKK
-264 TDPAGVDFLRDKI
+264 TDPAGQDFLRDAV
-277 EEDLRSIETYDP
+277 EEDLRAITSYDP

-294 RYYAWLNSDSIL
+294 SYYAWLKADSIL
-306 DYVPNAQIVFSCEE
+306 DYVPDGQVIYSPQE
-320 DVEDA
+320 DIYDQ
-325 AKKVVLDNATYMQ
+325 AKKVVLDNAAYMQ

-353 HDLYTMT
+353 HDIYTMEQQR
-360 AKHKPFMI
+360 KPF
-368 KQFVPF
+368 K
-374 DHPIESGI
+374 IEKFQPLNQVAESDIHTIDAPG
-382 RSLEPP
+382 
-388 TLNYLEW
+388 LNYLEW
-395 VGQEAKNKNVY
+395 MPQEAKKDGVY

-420 MDISKLQLTD
+420 MDIGYFRLTD
-430 PVFYQGF
+430 PIFYQGF
-437 ETPEFKV
+437 TAGNYTV
-444 YTRKEIFRH
+444 YTRREIFRH
-453 LNRKVPY
+453 LNRKVPF

-467 TALNDI
+467 AALNDI

-481 IVHASYGIGQY
+481 IVHAQYGIGQY

-498 EVKGVK
+498 ELRGTK

-529 KYVSKEGAGTRL
+529 KYVSKEGAGTKL

-551 TKKKVNAKVE
+551 TKHKVSQKVE
-561 EIASRLVDLYAA
+561 EIAGRLVELYAA
-573 RSEDIGYAFPKDDA
+573 RSEDIGYAFPKDDV

-593 EAFEY
+593 EAFEF

-644 IAAGKQVA
+644 ICAGKQVA

-660 SLQHYQTLQ
+660 SLQHYQTLKK
-669 ERFKDTGANIALVNR
+669 RFENTGARIALVNR
-684 FTSTKEMKEIYQGL
+684 FVSAKEMKQIREDL
-698 DNGLIDIV
+698 ANGQIDIV
-706 VGTHRLFSKK
+706 VGTHRLFSKT
-716 IQYKDLGL
+716 IQYKDLGF
-724 LIIDEEQRFGVNHK
+724 LIIDEEQRFGVSHK

-795 VVEEIIQRE
+795 VIEEIIQRE
-804 LSRDGQVFFL
+804 LSRGGQVFFL
-814 HNRVEDIYRTA
+814 HNRVEDIFLRA
-825 TRIQEQ
+825 RQLQEAL
-831 FPDVAVGVAHGKMTR
+831 PDVSIGVVHGRMSR
-846 DQIEDVMTAFA
+846 EEIENVMIDFA
-857 QGKYQI
+857 QCKYQI

-909 YCYLLVTPDKQLSEN
+909 YCYLMVPPQKQLSEQ

-976 MLSQAIARKKGLPME
+976 MLSQAIARKKGLPAASE
-991 SSMEE
+991 EQEE
-996 ETTLKSAH
+996 EPAKKANVLS
-1004 VQTEGYIP
+1004 EGFIP

-1022 LALYQEIRSIHTEK
+1022 LALYQQIRKIKTQK
-1036 ELKEYEAKTTDLFG
+1036 ELGDVEFRTADLFG
-1050 QIPKEVQQLF
+1050 KVPKEVQQLF
-1060 AAKKMDLFASQEG
+1060 NAKRMDLFAAQDG
-1073 VDSVSESDNKI
+1073 VDSVSENNNRI
-1084 QIAMSPDWSKKA
+1084 QIVMTPAWSQKA

-1105 SAASRQVN
+1105 SAASRQVA
-1113 MSFKNGR
+1113 MSFKNGS
-1120 ILVSF
+1120 IHVSF
-1125 EKKKNYIPLFEKVV
+1125 EKKKNYMPLFEKVV
-1139 SVLDD
+1139 SVLND
-1144 PLFRKEA
+1144 PLFRKEGA

>member
-1 MDEIKQADFA
+1 MAEF
-11 LKRRQVVSENPIL
+11 VNENPIL
-24 QSLEKNPVTQ
+24 QSLNKNPLVQ
-34 ELMKPDGKV
+34 ELMKPDGKI
-43 GNLGEMEEALLLAAA
+43 GNLSSEMEEALLLAAA
-58 FAQDHQ
+58 FEQDHK

-74 EAQQLYTRL
+74 EAQQLYSRL
-83 AMLQQETLLFVMDES
+83 AMLSQEVLLFVMDES
-98 LRISAIA
+98 LRIQAIA

-111 NNQLSAMVQM
+111 NSQLSSLVQM
-121 RQDFDKIIVVNAA
+121 RQDFNKIIITNTA
-134 AFTRFMPDV
+134 AFTRFLPDV
-143 KFFDESCLKIH
+143 NYFDENCLTIK
-154 TGMEIT
+154 TGMEIS
-160 RDELIEKLNRIG
+160 RSELMEKLNRIG
-172 YVKVN
+172 YSHVN
-177 YTEIPCTYAARGG
+177 YTEIPCSYAARGG

-219 PNSQRTVRS
+219 PQTQRTIRS
-228 IEEATL
+228 IDEATL
-234 VPSTEV
+234 VPASDV
-240 LFTDEQ
+240 LFTDAQ
-246 IEELKKM
+246 IQELSE
-253 IPEKLEEQVKK
+253 IVPQKLEEQLKK
-264 TDPAGVDFLRDKI
+264 TEPAGADFLRDAV
-277 EEDLRSIETYDP
+277 EDDLRAIQSYDP
-289 QSRLY
+289 QSKLY
-294 RYYAWLNSDSIL
+294 RYYAWLKSSTIL
-306 DYVPNAQIVFSCEE
+306 DYVPEAQVIYSPEE
-320 DVEDA
+320 EIHDS
-325 AKKVVLDNATYMQ
+325 AKKVVLDNASYMQ
-338 EEVQDFQALPRYTMF
+338 EEVQDFQALGRYTMF
-353 HDLYTMT
+353 HDIYELE
-360 AKHKPFMI
+360 KKKKPLMI
-368 KQFVPF
+368 QTFQHF
-374 DHPIESGI
+374 DNQVESGI
-382 RSLEPP
+382 KTLDAPS
-388 TLNYLEW
+388 LNYLEW
-395 VGQEAKNKNVY
+395 VPEEAKKDNVY
-406 FALEKED
+406 FALED
-413 IDLLKEK
+413 QDLDLLKEK
-420 MDISKLQLTD
+420 MDLKSFKLVE
-430 PVFYQGF
+430 PIFYQGF
-437 ETPEFKV
+437 STPDYTV
-444 YTRKEIFRH
+444 YTRREIFRH
-453 LNRKVPY
+453 LNRRIPY

-467 TALNDI
+467 AALNDI

-481 IVHASYGIGQY
+481 IVHAQYGIGQY

-498 EVKGVK
+498 ETRGVK
-504 RDFLHVAYR
+504 KDYLHVAYR
-513 GGDDLYVP
+513 GGDDLFVP

-529 KYVSKEGAGTRL
+529 KYVSKEGAGTKL

-551 TKKKVNAKVE
+551 TKHKVSQKVE
-561 EIASRLVDLYAA
+561 EIAGRLVDLYAA
-573 RSEDIGYAFPKDDA
+573 RSEDIGYAYPADDA

-644 IAAGKQVA
+644 ICAGKQVA

-660 SLQHYQTLQ
+660 SMQHYQTLKK
-669 ERFKDTGANIALVNR
+669 RFEQTGANIALVNR
-684 FTSTKEMKEIYQGL
+684 FVSAKEMKKIIDGL
-698 DNGLIDIV
+698 KSGQIDIV

-716 IQYKDLGL
+716 IEYKDLGL
-724 LIIDEEQRFGVNHK
+724 LIIDEEQRFGVGHK

-795 VVEEIIQRE
+795 VIEEIIQRE

-814 HNRVEDIYRTA
+814 HNRVEDIFRTA
-825 TRIQEQ
+825 NDLQKR
-831 FPDVAVGVAHGKMTR
+831 FPDVSIGVAHGRMSR
-846 DQIEDVMTAFA
+846 EEIENVMIDFA
-857 QGKYQI
+857 QGKFQI

-909 YCYLLVTPDKQLSEN
+909 YCYLLVPEQKQLSEQ
-924 SSKRLKSIKEF
+924 SAKRLKSIKEF

-976 MLSQAIARKKGLPME
+976 MLSAAIARKKGEPAP
-991 SSMEE
+991 EE
-996 ETTLKSAH
+996 AEEAAPQKTAQ
-1004 VQTEGYIP
+1004 VQTDGYIP

-1022 LALYQEIRSIHTEK
+1022 LSLYQEIKGIQSE
-1036 ELKEYEAKTTDLFG
+1036 EQLEAYAFKTADLFG
-1050 QIPKEVQQLF
+1050 KIPKEVASLF
-1060 AAKKMDLFASQEG
+1060 SAKKMDLFANRPE
-1073 VDSVSESDNKI
+1073 VESVTEKENKI
-1084 QIAMSPDWSKKA
+1084 QIVMSPEWTRKA

-1113 MSFKNGR
+1113 MTVKNGM
-1120 ILVSF
+1120 IQVVF
-1125 EKKKNYIPLFEKVV
+1125 EKKKNFMPLFEKVV
-1139 SVLDD
+1139 SVLED
-1144 PLFRKEA
+1144 PLFQKA

>member
-1 MDEIKQADFA
+1 MVEDLSD
-11 LKRRQVVSENPIL
+11 NPII
-24 QSLEKNPVTQ
+24 QSLEHNVLTQ
-34 ELMKPDGKV
+34 QLLKPDGQL
-43 GNLGEMEEALLLAAA
+43 GNLSEMEEALLLAAA
-58 FAQDHQ
+58 FEQDHK

-74 EAQQLYTRL
+74 EAQQLYARL
-83 AMLQQETLLFVMDES
+83 AMLEQEVLLFVMDES
-98 LRISAIA
+98 LRIQAIA

-111 NNQLSAMVQM
+111 NAQLSALVQM
-121 RQDFDKIIVVNAA
+121 RQDYPKIIITNTAA
-134 AFTRFMPDV
+134 YTRFLPDV
-143 KFFDESCLKIH
+143 KFFDENCIQLRE
-154 TGMEIT
+154 GMEIS
-160 RDELIEKLNRIG
+160 RSEIVERLNRMG
-172 YVKVN
+172 YAKVN
-177 YTEIPCTYAARGG
+177 YTETPCSYAVRGG

-219 PNSQRTVRS
+219 PNNQRTVRS
-228 IEEATL
+228 IDEAVL
-234 VPSTEV
+234 VPASDV
-240 LFTDEQ
+240 LFSDEQ
-246 IEELKKM
+246 IETLKQTVT
-253 IPEKLEEQVKK
+253 EKLSDQLKK
-264 TDPAGVDFLRDKI
+264 TDPAGQDFLRDAV
-277 EEDLRSIETYDP
+277 EEDLRAITSYDP

-294 RYYAWLNSDSIL
+294 SYYAWLKADSIL
-306 DYVPNAQIVFSCEE
+306 DYVPDGQVIYSPQE
-320 DVEDA
+320 DIYDQ
-325 AKKVVLDNATYMQ
+325 AKKVVLDNAAYMQ

-353 HDLYTMT
+353 HDIYTMEQQR
-360 AKHKPFMI
+360 KPF
-368 KQFVPF
+368 K
-374 DHPIESGI
+374 IEKFQPLNQVAESDIHTIDAPG
-382 RSLEPP
+382 
-388 TLNYLEW
+388 LNYLEW
-395 VGQEAKNKNVY
+395 MPQEAKKDGVY

-420 MDISKLQLTD
+420 MDIGYFRLTD
-430 PVFYQGF
+430 PIFYQGF
-437 ETPEFKV
+437 TAGNYTV
-444 YTRKEIFRH
+444 YTRREIFRH
-453 LNRKVPY
+453 LNRKVPF

-467 TALNDI
+467 AALNDI

-481 IVHASYGIGQY
+481 IVHAQYGIGQY

-498 EVKGVK
+498 ELRGTK

-529 KYVSKEGAGTRL
+529 KYVSKEGAGTKL

-551 TKKKVNAKVE
+551 TKHKVSQKVE
-561 EIASRLVDLYAA
+561 EIAGRLVELYAA
-573 RSEDIGYAFPKDDA
+573 RSEDIGYAFPKDDV

-593 EAFEY
+593 EAFEF

-611 KAEME
+611 KTEME

-644 IAAGKQVA
+644 ICAGKQVA

-660 SLQHYQTLQ
+660 SLQHYQTLKK
-669 ERFKDTGANIALVNR
+669 RFENTGARIALVNR
-684 FTSTKEMKEIYQGL
+684 FVSAKEMKQIREDL
-698 DNGLIDIV
+698 ANGQIDIV
-706 VGTHRLFSKK
+706 VGTHRLFSKT
-716 IQYKDLGL
+716 IQYKDLGF
-724 LIIDEEQRFGVNHK
+724 LIIDEEQRFGVSHK

-795 VVEEIIQRE
+795 VIEEIIQRE
-804 LSRDGQVFFL
+804 LSRGGQVFFL
-814 HNRVEDIYRTA
+814 HNRVEDIFLRA
-825 TRIQEQ
+825 RQLQEAL
-831 FPDVAVGVAHGKMTR
+831 PDVSIGVVHGRMSR
-846 DQIEDVMTAFA
+846 EEIENVMIDFA
-857 QGKYQI
+857 QCKYQI

-909 YCYLLVTPDKQLSEN
+909 YCYLMVPPQKQLSEQ

-976 MLSQAIARKKGLPME
+976 MLSQAIARKKGLPAASE
-991 SSMEE
+991 EQEE
-996 ETTLKSAH
+996 EPAKKANVLS
-1004 VQTEGYIP
+1004 EGFIP

-1022 LALYQEIRSIHTEK
+1022 LALYQQIRKIKTQK
-1036 ELKEYEAKTTDLFG
+1036 ELEDVEFRTADLFG
-1050 QIPKEVQQLF
+1050 KVPKEVQQLF
-1060 AAKKMDLFASQEG
+1060 NAKRMDLFAAQDG
-1073 VDSVSESDNKI
+1073 VDSVSENNNRI
-1084 QIAMSPDWSKKA
+1084 QIVMTPAWSQKA

-1105 SAASRQVN
+1105 SAASRQVA
-1113 MSFKNGR
+1113 MSFKNGS
-1120 ILVSF
+1120 IHVSF
-1125 EKKKNYIPLFEKVV
+1125 EKKKNYMPLFEKVV
-1139 SVLDD
+1139 SVLND
-1144 PLFRKEA
+1144 PLFRKEGA

>member
-1 MDEIKQADFA
+1 MVDI
-11 LKRRQVVSENPIL
+11 LSENPIL
-24 QSLEKNPVTQ
+24 QSLEANPLTQ
-34 ELMKPDGKV
+34 ELMKPDGKL
-43 GNLGEMEEALLLAAA
+43 GNLSEMEEALLLAAA
-58 FAQDHQ
+58 FDQDQ
-64 TRIVVKKNKY
+64 KTRIIVKKNKY
-74 EAQQLYTRL
+74 EAQQLYARL
-83 AMLQQETLLFVMDES
+83 AMLQQEVVLFVMDES
-98 LRISAIA
+98 LRIQAIA

-111 NNQLSAMVQM
+111 NAQLSALVQM
-121 RQDFDKIIVVNAA
+121 RQDFPKIIITNTA
-134 AFTRFMPDV
+134 AFTRFLPDV
-143 KFFDESCLKIH
+143 QFFDENCIRISN
-154 TGMEIT
+154 GMEISRQT
-160 RDELIEKLNRIG
+160 IVEKLNRMG
-172 YVKVN
+172 YAKVN
-177 YTEIPCTYAARGG
+177 YAEVPCSYAVRGG

-219 PNSQRTVRS
+219 PNTQRTIRAVD
-228 IEEATL
+228 EVTL
-234 VPSTEV
+234 VPAADV

-246 IEELKKM
+246 IQTLQTNVM
-253 IPEKLEEQVKK
+253 AKLEEQLPK
-264 TDPAGVDFLRDKI
+264 TDPAGADFLRDAI
-277 EEDLRSIETYDP
+277 EEDLRAISSYDP
-289 QSRLY
+289 QSKLY
-294 RYYAWLNSDSIL
+294 RYYAWLDSSSIL
-306 DYVPNAQIVFSCEE
+306 DYVPDAQIIYSPQE
-320 DVEDA
+320 DIYDQ

-353 HDLYTMT
+353 HDLYTLER
-360 AKHKPFMI
+360 KYKPFKI
-368 KQFVPF
+368 DKFLPF
-374 DHPIESGI
+374 DQPAESEI
-382 RSLEPP
+382 HTIDAPA
-388 TLNYLEW
+388 LNYLEW
-395 VGQEAKNKNVY
+395 VPSEAKKENVY

-420 MDISKLQLTD
+420 MDITKMRLMD

-437 ETPEFKV
+437 TTGKYTV
-444 YTRKEIFRH
+444 YTRREIFRH
-453 LNRKVPY
+453 LNRKVPF

-481 IVHASYGIGQY
+481 IVHAQYGIGQY

-498 EVKGVK
+498 EFRGTM

-529 KYVSKEGAGTRL
+529 KYVSKEGAGTKL

-551 TKKKVNAKVE
+551 TKHKVSQKVE
-561 EIASRLVDLYAA
+561 EIAGRLVDLYAA
-573 RSEDIGYAFPKDDA
+573 RSEDIGFAFPKDDA

-593 EAFEY
+593 EAFEF

-635 VAMRCAFKA
+635 VAMRCAYKA
-644 IAAGKQVA
+644 ICAGKQVA

-660 SLQHYQTLQ
+660 SLQHYQTLKK
-669 ERFKDTGANIALVNR
+669 RFENTGARIALVNR
-684 FTSTKEMKEIYQGL
+684 FVSAKEMKKIREGL
-698 DNGLIDIV
+698 ADGQIDIV
-706 VGTHRLFSKK
+706 VGTHRLFSKT
-716 IQYKDLGL
+716 IQYKDLGF
-724 LIIDEEQRFGVNHK
+724 LIIDEEQRFGVGHK

-749 VLSLSATPIPR
+749 VLALSATPIPR

-784 IQTYIMEEKGP
+784 IQTYIIEEKGP
-795 VVEEIIQRE
+795 VIEEIIQRE
-804 LSRDGQVFFL
+804 LSRNGQVFFL
-814 HNRVEDIYRTA
+814 HNRVEDIFIRA
-825 TRIQEQ
+825 RQIQEAL
-831 FPDVAVGVAHGKMTR
+831 PDVTIGVVHGRMSR
-846 DQIEDVMTAFA
+846 EEIEDVMIDFA
-857 QGKYQI
+857 QGKYQV

-909 YCYLLVTPDKQLSEN
+909 YCYLMVPPQKQLSEQ

-976 MLSQAIARKKGLPME
+976 MLSQAIARKKGLPVPE
-991 SSMEE
+991 STEE
-996 ETTLKSAH
+996 EDENQKSADIR
-1004 VQTEGYIP
+1004 TEGYIP

-1022 LALYQEIRSIHTEK
+1022 LALYQEIRKIKTRK
-1036 ELKEYEAKTTDLFG
+1036 ELEDAEFRTADLFG
-1050 QIPKEVQQLF
+1050 KVPKEVQQLF
-1060 AAKKMDLFASQEG
+1060 NAKRMDLFANQDG
-1073 VDSVSESDNKI
+1073 VDSVSENNNRI
-1084 QIAMSPDWSKKA
+1084 QIVMSPQWSKKA

-1105 SAASRQVN
+1105 STVSRQVA
-1113 MSFKNGR
+1113 MSFKNGS
-1120 ILVSF
+1120 IQVSF
-1125 EKKKNYIPLFEKVV
+1125 EKKKNYMPLFNKVV
-1139 SVLDD
+1139 SVLND
-1144 PLFRKEA
+1144 PLFRKEGA

>member
-1 MDEIKQADFA
+1 MSD
-11 LKRRQVVSENPIL
+11 NPII
-24 QSLEKNPVTQ
+24 QSLEHNVLTQ
-34 ELMKPDGKV
+34 QLLKPDGQL
-43 GNLGEMEEALLLAAA
+43 GNLSEMEEALLLAAA
-58 FAQDHQ
+58 FEQDHK

-74 EAQQLYTRL
+74 EAQQLYARL
-83 AMLQQETLLFVMDES
+83 AMLEQEVLLFVMDES
-98 LRISAIA
+98 LRIQAIA

-111 NNQLSAMVQM
+111 NAQLSALVQM
-121 RQDFDKIIVVNAA
+121 RQDYPKIIITNTAA
-134 AFTRFMPDV
+134 YTRFLPDV
-143 KFFDESCLKIH
+143 KFFDENCIQLRE
-154 TGMEIT
+154 GMEIS
-160 RDELIEKLNRIG
+160 RSEIVERLNRMG
-172 YVKVN
+172 YAKVN
-177 YTEIPCTYAARGG
+177 YTETPCSYAVRGG

-219 PNSQRTVRS
+219 PNNQRTVRS
-228 IEEATL
+228 IDEAVL
-234 VPSTEV
+234 VPASDV
-240 LFTDEQ
+240 LFSDEQ
-246 IEELKKM
+246 IETLKQTVT
-253 IPEKLEEQVKK
+253 EKLSDQLKK
-264 TDPAGVDFLRDKI
+264 TDPAGQDFLRDAV
-277 EEDLRSIETYDP
+277 EEDLRAITSYDP

-294 RYYAWLNSDSIL
+294 SYYAWLKADSIL
-306 DYVPNAQIVFSCEE
+306 DYVPDGQVIYSPQE
-320 DVEDA
+320 DIYDQ
-325 AKKVVLDNATYMQ
+325 AKKVVLDNAAYMQ

-353 HDLYTMT
+353 HDIYTMEQQR
-360 AKHKPFMI
+360 KPF
-368 KQFVPF
+368 K
-374 DHPIESGI
+374 IEKFQPLNQVAESDIHTIDAPG
-382 RSLEPP
+382 
-388 TLNYLEW
+388 LNYLEW
-395 VGQEAKNKNVY
+395 MPQEAKKDGVY

-420 MDISKLQLTD
+420 MDIGYFRLTD
-430 PVFYQGF
+430 PIFYQGF
-437 ETPEFKV
+437 TAGNYTV
-444 YTRKEIFRH
+444 YTRREIFRH
-453 LNRKVPY
+453 LNRKVPF

-467 TALNDI
+467 AALNDI

-481 IVHASYGIGQY
+481 IVHAQYGIGQY

-498 EVKGVK
+498 ELRGTK

-529 KYVSKEGAGTRL
+529 KYVSKEGAGTKL

-551 TKKKVNAKVE
+551 TKHKVSQKVE
-561 EIASRLVDLYAA
+561 EIAGRLVELYAA
-573 RSEDIGYAFPKDDA
+573 RSEDIGYAFPKDDV

-593 EAFEY
+593 EAFEF

-611 KAEME
+611 KTEME

-644 IAAGKQVA
+644 ICAGKQVA

-660 SLQHYQTLQ
+660 SLQHYQTLKK
-669 ERFKDTGANIALVNR
+669 RFENTGARIALVNR
-684 FTSTKEMKEIYQGL
+684 FVSAKEMKQIREDL
-698 DNGLIDIV
+698 ANGQIDIV
-706 VGTHRLFSKK
+706 VGTHRLFSKT
-716 IQYKDLGL
+716 IQYKDLGF
-724 LIIDEEQRFGVNHK
+724 LIIDEEQRFGVSHK

-795 VVEEIIQRE
+795 VIEEIIQRE
-804 LSRDGQVFFL
+804 LSRGGQVFFL
-814 HNRVEDIYRTA
+814 HNRVEDIFLRA
-825 TRIQEQ
+825 RQLQEAL
-831 FPDVAVGVAHGKMTR
+831 PDVSIGVVHGRMSR
-846 DQIEDVMTAFA
+846 EEIENVMIDFA
-857 QGKYQI
+857 QCKYQI

-909 YCYLLVTPDKQLSEN
+909 YCYLMVPPQKQLSEQ

-976 MLSQAIARKKGLPME
+976 MLSQAIARKKGLPAASE
-991 SSMEE
+991 EQEE
-996 ETTLKSAH
+996 EPAKKANVLS
-1004 VQTEGYIP
+1004 EGFIP

-1022 LALYQEIRSIHTEK
+1022 LALYQQIRKIKTQK
-1036 ELKEYEAKTTDLFG
+1036 ELEDVEFRTADLFG
-1050 QIPKEVQQLF
+1050 KVPKEVQQLF
-1060 AAKKMDLFASQEG
+1060 NAKRMDLFAAQDG
-1073 VDSVSESDNKI
+1073 VDSVSENNNRI
-1084 QIAMSPDWSKKA
+1084 QIVMTPAWSQKA

-1105 SAASRQVN
+1105 SAASRQVA
-1113 MSFKNGR
+1113 MSFKNGS
-1120 ILVSF
+1120 IHVSF
-1125 EKKKNYIPLFEKVV
+1125 EKKKNYMPLFEKVV
-1139 SVLDD
+1139 SVLND
-1144 PLFRKEA
+1144 PLFRKEGA